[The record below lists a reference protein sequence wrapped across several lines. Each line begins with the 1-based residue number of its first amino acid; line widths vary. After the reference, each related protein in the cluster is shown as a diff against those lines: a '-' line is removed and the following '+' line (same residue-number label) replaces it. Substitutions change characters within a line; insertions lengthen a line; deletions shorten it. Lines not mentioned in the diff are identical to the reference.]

1 MSPDGEKLEL
11 IQRVGGLDSDEMM
24 GYRVHA
30 GAEWHDTTQAD
41 HSRCSTET
49 VGGKRESRRIR

>member
-11 IQRVGGLDSDEMM
+11 IQRVGGLDSEEMM

-30 GAEWHDTTQAD
+30 GVE
-41 HSRCSTET
+41 
-49 VGGKRESRRIR
+49 